1 MKIFLFIFISF
12 FTFTCNAQ
20 QLSESE
26 IKQQLE
32 SLNSKTSK
40 SRDSIFK
47 IISLSNDKLKATK
60 VASEKEQLDYY
71 IDNLYNI
78 SDRNDVAQLKANLNF
93 TKKHPYSL
101 YSFQLVQQEISRQPG
116 KNFYDEYEAIY
127 KNASPEVKNSE
138 SGKKM
143 ADQLKY
149 FKQSKVGSI
158 APLFSGNDIN
168 GKPIALSGFKGKYVL
183 IDFWAS
189 WCAPCREELPYIKKA
204 YAKYKE
210 LGFEIIS
217 VSIDSDLERLKTAI
231 SKEDISNWK
240 HFSIAQNNTKIEKDY
255 FLNGIPHKILI
266 DKKGKIIGKWKG
278 SGNLTKI
285 ILENLLKDLF
295 E

>member
-20 QLSESE
+20 KLSESE

-60 VASEKEQLDYY
+60 VASEKEKLDYY

-127 KNASPEVKNSE
+127 KNASTEIKNSE

-168 GKPIALSGFKGKYVL
+168 GKPIALSDFKGKYVL

-204 YAKYKE
+204 YTNYKK

-217 VSIDSDLERLKTAI
+217 VSIDSDLERLKIAI
-231 SKEDISNWK
+231 LKEDIANWK
-240 HFSIAQNNTKIEKDY
+240 HFSTAQNNTKIEKDY

-278 SGNLTKI
+278 SGNLNKI
-285 ILENLLKDLF
+285 TLENQLKDLF

>member
-1 MKIFLFIFISF
+1 MKGSLFVFISF
-12 FTFTCNAQ
+12 FTFVCNAQ
-20 QLSESE
+20 QISEPE

-32 SLNSKTSK
+32 SLNSKTNK

-47 IISLSNDKLKATK
+47 IISLSNDKLKAAKET
-60 VASEKEQLDYY
+60 SEKEKLDSY

-78 SDRNDVAQLKANLNF
+78 SDRNDITQLKTNLNF

-101 YSFQLVQQEISRQPG
+101 YSFQFVQQEISRQPG
-116 KNFYDEYEAIY
+116 KNFYAEFEAIY
-127 KNASPEVKNSE
+127 KNASPEIKNSE

-143 ADQLKY
+143 AEQLKY

-158 APLFSGNDIN
+158 APLFSGKDIN
-168 GKPIALSGFKGKYVL
+168 GKTIALSDFKDKYVL

-189 WCAPCREELPYIKKA
+189 WCAPCREELPYLKKA
-204 YAKYKE
+204 YTKYKNI
-210 LGFEIIS
+210 GFEIVS
-217 VSIDSDLERLKTAI
+217 VSIDADLERLKTAI

-240 HFSIAQNNTKIEKDY
+240 HFSTAQNNSKIEKDY

-278 SGNLTKI
+278 GGKLNKI
-285 ILENLLKDLF
+285 TLENQLKDLF

>member
-12 FTFTCNAQ
+12 FTFTCNAR

-204 YAKYKE
+204 YEKYKK

-278 SGNLTKI
+278 SGNLNKI
-285 ILENLLKDLF
+285 TLENQLKDLF